1 VSGGK
6 LLAAGIR
13 GRDGSDA
20 GGVATGVG
28 AAPPIMI
35 DGAESGAPALDG
47 VLESVEAL
55 LPDSLESAVQDNIP
69 SIASILTVNAAIR
82 LLTRHIASLTRD
94 RQKDSHRT
102 FACRYIL
109 LRARVCQ
116 IFLLFVGSKLKIIK
130 H

>member
-1 VSGGK
+1 
-6 LLAAGIR
+6 
-13 GRDGSDA
+13 
-20 GGVATGVG
+20 VATAVG
-28 AAPPIMI
+28 AASPVII

-69 SIASILTVNAAIR
+69 SIANRLTVNAAIR
-82 LLTRHIASLTRD
+82 RLTRHIASLTLKRP
-94 RQKDSHRT
+94 KDSHRT

-109 LRARVCQ
+109 LRAGLCQ
-116 IFLLFVGSKLKIIK
+116 ILLLFVGSKVKIIK